1 MEKIEIEKKKKPEG
15 QASIKGKER
24 KSQEEMG
31 AIEAKKEENFGFG
44 PHCSNKKWTWKKDG
58 PLQET
63 SWDKKEG
70 KKDLAAIGKTIK
82 KNEQEKWIKGIMS
95 IAPKWIESV
104 VIIKKEIIIY
114 TTSKNIYPLMNF
126 LKKHTNTQYKT
137 IVDITAVDNPD
148 QKKRFEII
156 YNLLSTT
163 YNNRIRIKTIIDEIT
178 PIESITKIYQGGNW
192 MERETWDMFGIYFY
206 NHPDLRRILTD
217 YGFDGFPLLKNW
229 PLSGYM
235 EVRYDDEQKRVINEP
250 IEITQEFRNFDIISP
265 WVTREEIED

>member
-1 MEKIEIEKKKKPEG
+1 MEKIEMEKKKPKG
-15 QASIKGKER
+15 QTSIKGKEIKR
-24 KSQEEMG
+24 EE
-31 AIEAKKEENFGFG
+31 
-44 PHCSNKKWTWKKDG
+44 NKKWTWKKNV
-58 PLQET
+58 QMVNQSE
-63 SWDKKEG
+63 SRKEG
-70 KKDLAAIGKTIK
+70 KKDLIIIGKTIK

-114 TTSKNIYPLMNF
+114 TSSKNIYPLMKF

-148 QKKRFEII
+148 QKKRFEVI
-156 YNLLSTT
+156 YNLLSIA
-163 YNNRIRIKTIIDEIT
+163 YSSRIRIKTIIDEIT
-178 PIESITKIYQGGNW
+178 PIESITKIYKGGNW